1 MYVTCTCIK
10 VYYSICTVYRCAC
23 TCMCTSGFL
32 ISFEA
37 WSKLAQQWL
46 VCQIRSSL
54 GQWYAYQKQW
64 CTCTFTYI
72 SVSRC
77 MYVYIHVHGV
87 RGT

>member
-54 GQWYAYQKQW
+54 GQWYVHVHLHISVYQDA
-64 CTCTFTYI
+64 CTCTY
-72 SVSRC
+72 
-77 MYVYIHVHGV
+77 MYME
-87 RGT
+87 